1 MRLDEPSISNT
12 QGFKVTVNVKNTGKV
27 TGKEVVQVYL
37 TDVVS
42 SVVTPNTFLAGFQK
56 VEIPY
61 VLKKNTTNFIAL
73 SNAFVLSAGTAKDVT
88 ISISNDQLKLWT
100 LSNNFAVETGQFN
113 VRIGTSDTTYVNAT
127 LTVH

>member
-61 VLKKNTTNFIAL
+61 VLKKI
-73 SNAFVLSAGTAKDVT
+73 
-88 ISISNDQLKLWT
+88 QLT
-100 LSNNFAVETGQFN
+100 LSLYLMPSF
-113 VRIGTSDTTYVNAT
+113 
-127 LTVH
+127 

>member
-61 VLKKNTTNFIAL
+61 VLKKNTTNFIYL

>member
-1 MRLDEPSISNT
+1 M
-12 QGFKVTVNVKNTGKV
+12 TVNVKNTGSV

-42 SVVTPNTFLAGFQK
+42 SVVTPNTFLAGFSK

-61 VLKKNTTNFIAL
+61 V
-73 SNAFVLSAGTAKDVT
+73 SNSFVSFYLVYLILYLPFSSAGTAKDVT
-88 ISISNDQLKLWT
+88 ISISNDQLKVWT
-100 LSNNFAVETGQFN
+100 LSNKFAVEAGQFN
-113 VRIGTSDTTYVNAT
+113 VRIGTSDTTYINAT

>member
-61 VLKKNTTNFIAL
+61 VLKKNTTSFIAL

>member
-1 MRLDEPSISNT
+1 M
-12 QGFKVTVNVKNTGKV
+12 TVNVKNTGKV

-61 VLKKNTTNFIAL
+61 VLKINTYYVIAL
-73 SNAFVLSAGTAKDVT
+73 SNAFVSSAGTAKDVT